1 MAIHIQDIIE
11 ALTRD
16 VHEAYKRI
24 KENDLKVS
32 IPEIEI
38 ELNLEVDLDGLEEK
52 MPESTMI
59 RKGVKVLDVEDVRD
73 VPPIPRQMLRSRS
86 RDELIRNPY
95 LEETVGFT
103 EEQAKKEAERLKK
116 FGFEGADTLIEE
128 VRLKIKKSGSRIKE
142 TLSEDAIN
150 WAKDGNT
157 NKAEERITQL
167 KDLGF
172 EKEADTLSEKVSLL
186 LELHEKK
193 TKN

>member
-59 RKGVKVLDVEDVRD
+59 RKGVK
-73 VPPIPRQMLRSRS
+73 
-86 RDELIRNPY
+86 
-95 LEETVGFT
+95 LESLSKYVVTERILKEKGLGF
-103 EEQAKKEAERLKK
+103 R
-116 FGFEGADTLIEE
+116 
-128 VRLKIKKSGSRIKE
+128 RIKTTPHTKE
-142 TLSEDAIN
+142 NVNFTI
-150 WAKDGNT
+150 KMVFIP
-157 NKAEERITQL
+157 EE
-167 KDLGF
+167 
-172 EKEADTLSEKVSLL
+172 
-186 LELHEKK
+186 
-193 TKN
+193 